1 MSAGGGLPAHIIGAI
16 AAYPEAAQARFTI
29 LRRLIFETA
38 DQHPEIGPLT
48 ESLKW
53 GEPSYAP
60 KRARTG
66 TAVRIA
72 WKEKAPEAI
81 SLFVNCQ
88 TSLVSDW
95 RDLYENELNLIGNRE
110 LRLPLDKGLPEAP
123 LRHCVAMALTYHL
136 KKA

>member
-1 MSAGGGLPAHIIGAI
+1 MQYDDALPEETARAI
-16 AAYPEAAQARFTI
+16 ASYPEAAKVRFTS
-29 LRRLIFETA
+29 LRDLIFQTA
-38 DQHPEIGPLT
+38 ADHADIGPLT

-72 WKEKAPEAI
+72 WKEKAPETI

-95 RDLYENELNLIGNRE
+95 RDLYQNELDLIGNRE
-110 LRLPLDKGLPEAP
+110 LRLPLDKSLPEAP
-123 LRHCVAMALTYHL
+123 LRHCVAMALTYFR
-136 KKA
+136 